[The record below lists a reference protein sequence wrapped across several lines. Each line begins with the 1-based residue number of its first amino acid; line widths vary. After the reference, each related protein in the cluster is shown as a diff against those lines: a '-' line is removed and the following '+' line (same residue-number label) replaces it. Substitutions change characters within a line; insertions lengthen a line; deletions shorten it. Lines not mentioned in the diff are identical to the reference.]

1 MSLLCQKFHYLLFR
15 KCCSRYRFQPCD
27 CAIPSSALWSRFSPP
42 SNFINRHVSTMWFM
56 GCHWPQSQEGDW
68 VRPHLCKLAQ
78 HGPWPVRKWFTKDHV
93 RQGRSK
99 PGCRIVRSVTI
110 VWLTTEADDQ
120 SSLHYVIVSTDD
132 MSDHIGH
139 WDASRGGGC
148 SKTRANLDGL
158 QWFEAYGQLPL
169 YDVEKQVQ
177 HCWALAAM
185 RAAWVAGSLKS
196 GTLNYAVGC
205 RWDLCSCLH
214 WMEYSATE

>member
-27 CAIPSSALWSRFSPP
+27 CAIPSSALWSRFSTP

-56 GCHWPQSQEGDW
+56 VCHWPQSQEGDW

-99 PGCRIVRSVTI
+99 PGCRIVRSVTT

-148 SKTRANLDGL
+148 SKTSAHT
-158 QWFEAYGQLPL
+158 GQFGWDSMIWSVLS
-169 YDVEKQVQ
+169 VA
-177 HCWALAAM
+177 ALRRKEGRETLM
-185 RAAWVAGSLKS
+185 STGSHES
-196 GTLNYAVGC
+196 CVGC
-205 RWDLCSCLH
+205 RQPEIRRIAPWS
-214 WMEYSATE
+214 WASMRFV

>member
-56 GCHWPQSQEGDW
+56 VCHWPQSQEGDW
-68 VRPHLCKLAQ
+68 VRPHSCKLAQ

-120 SSLHYVIVSTDD
+120 SALHCVTVLTDVV
-132 MSDHIGH
+132 
-139 WDASRGGGC
+139 WPYLASRC
-148 SKTRANLDGL
+148 KPWR
-158 QWFEAYGQLPL
+158 W
-169 YDVEKQVQ
+169 
-177 HCWALAAM
+177 M
-185 RAAWVAGSLKS
+185 LKYIS
-196 GTLNYAVGC
+196 IHRPFWMGFN
-205 RWDLCSCLH
+205 DLKHSVSCH
-214 WMEYSATE
+214 FTV